1 MHRKHYKEIASILNE
16 YTSDGGGPNT
26 MFEHKKFDAMIE
38 QLARMFESDNPNF
51 SRQRFFDAVVEYDN
65 NL

>member
-16 YTSDGGGPNT
+16 YTSDGGPNT
-26 MFEHKKFDAMIE
+26 LFEHKKFDAMIE